1 MIKRSMHQESIT
13 IINTYAPNVKGSKDI
28 KHILADLKG
37 ETGNKSKTVK
47 NFNTPFSAMARSSC
61 MHTW

>member
-37 ETGNKSKTVK
+37 ETDNRK
-47 NFNTPFSAMARSSC
+47 
-61 MHTW
+61 